1 LDRSFRDAR
10 DDSMSDAAG
19 SITRLVPQLRDRNEL
34 AIEAIWRRYVQR
46 VHGAARPVIAGLGP
60 GVGDEEDVAQSA
72 FHAFYEAA
80 AGDRL
85 PPIGSRDELWR
96 LLLTITR
103 RKAINRLRREF
114 RIRRGGAART
124 VHDTDAVHQTCD
136 RANLSVDLVELQELV
151 EELFE
156 KLNAT
161 GDTRLAETARLRLEG
176 FQNQEIADKL
186 GCTARTIQRK
196 LHILERLWSENS

>member
-1 LDRSFRDAR
+1 
-10 DDSMSDAAG
+10 MSNAAG
-19 SITRLVPQLRDRNEL
+19 SITCLVPQLRDRNEL
-34 AIEAIWRRYVQR
+34 AIEAIWRRYVRR

-85 PPIGSRDELWR
+85 PPIGNRDELWR

-103 RKAINRLRREF
+103 RKAINRLRREY
-114 RIRRGGAART
+114 RIRRGGGARA
-124 VHDTDAVHQTCD
+124 VHDADAVNRRCD
-136 RANLSVDLVELQELV
+136 DANLSVELVELQEFV
-151 EELFE
+151 DELFE
-156 KLNAT
+156 MLHAT
-161 GDTRLAETARLRLEG
+161 GDKRLAEIARLRLEG

-186 GCTARTIQRK
+186 GCAARTIQRK
-196 LHILERLWSENS
+196 LHILERLWRENS